1 MRTVAV
7 LVCLLGIAVSAPVC
21 AQAPAPAPALPIPL
35 PPGAAVQMELDSRDG
50 DLLGMVKG
58 LLAGAA
64 TTPGSTTGSAA
75 ASASP
80 AAPGANPFVSLLS
93 DGQLTALLKDI
104 HHLHVL
110 SFKPAPTPAGAAA
123 PADFLAF
130 YETPFEAQ
138 GGHRMLYLSEQ
149 KVVAVGF
156 DQPRGFALAAVQS
169 LGSVIVV
176 RADGYPD
183 MTVLGGLLRTFG
195 GLVPGLPTMTPPTVS
210 APTPAARPAP
220 RSVPKTPAKARRG

>member
-64 TTPGSTTGSAA
+64 TPKTGAGAGAA
-75 ASASP
+75 N
-80 AAPGANPFVSLLS
+80 ANPFANFLS

-104 HHLHVL
+104 HHLHVV

-149 KVVAVGF
+149 QVVAVGF
-156 DQPRGFALAAVQS
+156 DQPRGFAVTAVQPS
-169 LGSVIVV
+169 GIVTVV

-183 MTVLGGLLRTFG
+183 MTVLGSLLRMFG
-195 GLVPGLPTMTPPTVS
+195 GMAGGLPATPALPNPP
-210 APTPAARPAP
+210 APAARPAP
-220 RSVPKTPAKARRG
+220 HTAPKTHAKARRG

>member
-7 LVCLLGIAVSAPVC
+7 LFCLLGIAVSAPVC

-64 TTPGSTTGSAA
+64 TTPGSTTGSA
-75 ASASP
+75 SP
-80 AAPGANPFVSLLS
+80 AAPDANPFVSLLS

-110 SFKPAPTPAGAAA
+110 SFKSGNGAAA
-123 PADFLAF
+123 PAGQTADLLTF
-130 YETPFEAQ
+130 YEKPFEAE

>member
-64 TTPGSTTGSAA
+64 TPKTGAGAGAA
-75 ASASP
+75 N
-80 AAPGANPFVSLLS
+80 ANPFANFLS

-110 SFKPAPTPAGAAA
+110 SFKSGNGAAA
-123 PADFLAF
+123 PAGQTADLLTF
-130 YETPFEAQ
+130 YEKPFEAE